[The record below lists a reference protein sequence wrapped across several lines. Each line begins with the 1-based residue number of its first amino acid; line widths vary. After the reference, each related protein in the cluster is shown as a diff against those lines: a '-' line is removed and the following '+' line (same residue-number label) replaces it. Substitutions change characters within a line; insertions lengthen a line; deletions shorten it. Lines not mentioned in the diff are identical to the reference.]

1 MLYLHT
7 CIYLGIGLTD
17 KKRQAAR
24 HTLKSRL
31 VLDDIWG
38 TVLQDPQ
45 CGKSVDWLCFP
56 AS

>member
-38 TVLQDPQ
+38 AVLQDPQ